1 MEELNNNLLE
11 AAKKYLSIGFSVIP
25 VGEGKMPTIQWKE
38 FQTRKATEAEL
49 KDWFSNPAVIGVGI
63 VTGPISG
70 IVVLDTERGADLKGL
85 RIPNTP
91 TAISGGGGAH
101 YYFKYRK
108 KDGITN
114 SVKFLPSMDTR
125 GDGGFIISPPSLH
138 QSGKRYEWAEG
149 LSVSDVDLANAPKWL
164 KDKLQENK
172 SGTTNGGWEEKL
184 EGVGEGQRN
193 ETAASIIGGL
203 ICKYPKNK
211 WDNVVWPLVQGLN
224 MKNNPPLPEAEL
236 RTTFESIANREANKE
251 SPDKNSSEGE
261 ENVKCITSLVTP
273 ENLVEMIYDEDEGK
287 THLMVFNRQDK
298 TTKTSDLFEYRG
310 KKFVPYPTT
319 NAMVSNKFIL
329 FPSQCGSAIEE
340 VELLKEIK
348 EFINRYLTVSDIFE
362 GLIPHYV
369 QLSWIYDK
377 FDVVPYLRATGDFG
391 TGKSRFLQVVG
402 SLCRKPFF
410 AGGATTPSPI
420 FRVIDEFNPTLVI
433 DEADF
438 SKSDAKAEIIK
449 IFNCGF
455 MRNMPVLRSEP
466 KQDKSFDPRVFNVFC
481 PKIIATREKFRDDA
495 LESRCLTED
504 MDGIARK
511 KTVMLNIPSS
521 FYKDAQ
527 KIRNDLL
534 RWRFDNFDKIELDEG
549 LNDPMIA
556 DRLNQITLPI
566 KCLITDPDIRKNFS
580 ELLRQYDRNIIISR
594 GMEKEAG
601 VLESI
606 ILLHAQIKP
615 LTMKEISKQY
625 NMGASQQDEI
635 SAQKIG
641 HVVRNKLKLMVER
654 KNNGYTVV
662 WDDNTIEKLKKKF
675 GVVPEE

>member
-1 MEELNNNLLE
+1 M
-11 AAKKYLSIGFSVIP
+11 
-25 VGEGKMPTIQWKE
+25 
-38 FQTRKATEAEL
+38 
-49 KDWFSNPAVIGVGI
+49 
-63 VTGPISG
+63 
-70 IVVLDTERGADLKGL
+70 
-85 RIPNTP
+85 
-91 TAISGGGGAH
+91 
-101 YYFKYRK
+101 
-108 KDGITN
+108 
-114 SVKFLPSMDTR
+114 
-125 GDGGFIISPPSLH
+125 
-138 QSGKRYEWAEG
+138 
-149 LSVSDVDLANAPKWL
+149 
-164 KDKLQENK
+164 
-172 SGTTNGGWEEKL
+172 
-184 EGVGEGQRN
+184 
-193 ETAASIIGGL
+193 
-203 ICKYPKNK
+203 
-211 WDNVVWPLVQGLN
+211 
-224 MKNNPPLPEAEL
+224 
-236 RTTFESIANREANKE
+236 
-251 SPDKNSSEGE
+251 
-261 ENVKCITSLVTP
+261 
-273 ENLVEMIYDEDEGK
+273 
-287 THLMVFNRQDK
+287 
-298 TTKTSDLFEYRG
+298 
-310 KKFVPYPTT
+310 
-319 NAMVSNKFIL
+319 
-329 FPSQCGSAIEE
+329 EE

-348 EFINRYLTVSDIFE
+348 EFINRYLTVSEIFE
-362 GLIPHYV
+362 GLIPHYI

-455 MRNMPVLRSEP
+455 MRNMPVLRSEA

-481 PKIIATREKFRDDA
+481 PKIIATRGKFRDDA

-511 KTVMLNIPSS
+511 KNVLLNIPSS

-534 RWRFDNFDKIELDEG
+534 RWRFDNFDKIELDES

-566 KCLITDPDIRKNFS
+566 KCLITNPDTRKDLS
-580 ELLRQYDRNIIISR
+580 DLLRQYDRNIIISR

-606 ILLHAQIKP
+606 ILLHTQIKP

-625 NMGASQQDEI
+625 NMGASKQDEI
-635 SAQKIG
+635 SAQRIG
-641 HVVRNKLKLMVER
+641 HIVRNKLKLMVER
-654 KNNGYTVV
+654 KNSGYTVV

-675 GVVPEE
+675 GVVSEE